1 MTKLLEGA
9 MADAGGGG
17 GAMDAK
23 KESATDQPV

>member
-17 GAMDAK
+17 AMDAK
-23 KESATDQPV
+23 KESAADQPV